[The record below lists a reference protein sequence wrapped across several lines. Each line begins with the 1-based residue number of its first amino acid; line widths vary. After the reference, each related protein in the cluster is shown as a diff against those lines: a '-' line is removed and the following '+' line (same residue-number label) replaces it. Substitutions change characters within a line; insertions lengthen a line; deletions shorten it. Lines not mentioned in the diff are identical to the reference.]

1 MAFEHDETKR
11 FRTIK
16 FKFIDIFNYAMI
28 LKAISARSTNS
39 AVCVFLMGPSSLVAC
54 CVKVI
59 SIHIIT

>member
-28 LKAISARSTNS
+28 LEAISAGSTNS
-39 AVCVFLMGPSSLVAC
+39 AVCGFSMGPSSLVAS
-54 CVKVI
+54 CVKAI